1 MALARLII
9 KDEVNVK
16 IEGLDLHE
24 RKELSNMFKYEIP
37 GARYLPAVR
46 LGRWDGKVAFFQ
58 MGGSTYVN
66 LLPEIIPYLDSQ
78 GYHLELEDLRDYK
91 TQYDFEEVTET
102 TFEHIMWPAKHPMA
116 GEPIVLRDYQV
127 EIINKFLE
135 NPQCLQEI
143 ATGAGKTLITAA
155 LSYCCEPHGR
165 TIVIVPNKS
174 LVTQTE
180 ADYINMGLDV
190 GVYFGDR
197 KEFGKTHTICTWQS
211 LNILL
216 KGSRNHEVDITIGEF
231 LQDVVCVMVDEVHMA
246 KADALK
252 TLLTGVMAHIPI
264 RWGLTGT
271 IPKEDYEFVSLK
283 CSIGDVI
290 GRLSASELQE
300 QGVLAN
306 CHVNVLQLV
315 DHVEYKD
322 YQSELRYLLET
333 EARLDYIAKLV
344 ESIRKTGNTLV
355 LVDRIAP
362 GRVLIEK
369 IKDAVFVSGGT
380 KADDRKEQY
389 DDIATMDDKVI
400 VATYGVAAVGI
411 NIPRV
416 FNLVLI
422 EPGKS
427 FVRVIQSI
435 GRGIRKAEDKDFV
448 QIWDITSTCKFAKRH
463 LTKRKQFYK
472 DASYPF
478 IVEKTDWQSK

>member
-1 MALARLII
+1 MAVAKLII

-16 IEGLDLHE
+16 IEGLELTE
-24 RKELSNMFKYEIP
+24 RKYLSNKFKYEIP

-46 LGRWDGKVAFFQ
+46 LGRWDGKVAYFQ
-58 MGGSTYVN
+58 LGGSTYTN
-66 LLPEIIPYLDSQ
+66 LLPEILPYLDER
-78 GYHLELEDLRDYK
+78 GYDIELDDQRDYQ
-91 TQYDFEEVTET
+91 TQFEFTEVTES
-102 TFEHIMWPAKHPMA
+102 TFAHKVWPAKHPIA
-116 GEPIVLRDYQV
+116 GQPVVLRDYQI
-127 EIINKFLE
+127 EIINKFLS

-155 LSYCCEPHGR
+155 LSWSCEPHGR

-180 ADYINMGLDV
+180 ADYINLGLDV

-197 KEFGKTHTICTWQS
+197 KEFGRTHTICTWQS

-216 KGSRNHEVDITIGEF
+216 KGTKAYEVDITIQEF

-271 IPKEDYEFVSLK
+271 IPKEMYEFMSLK

-290 GRLSASELQE
+290 GRLSASELQD
-300 QGVLAN
+300 QGVLSN
-306 CHVNVLQLV
+306 CHVNILQLI

-333 EARLDYIAKLV
+333 EERLDYISKLI
-344 ESIRKTGNTLV
+344 ESIRATGNTLI

-362 GRVLIEK
+362 GKALVEK
-369 IKDAVFVSGGT
+369 IKNAVFVSGGT
-380 KADDRKEQY
+380 KADVRKESY
-389 DDIATMDDKVI
+389 DEFATGDDFVA

-411 NIPRV
+411 NIPRI

-448 QIWDITSTCKFAKRH
+448 QIWDVTSTCKFAKRH
-463 LTKRKQFYK
+463 LTTRKKFYTE
-472 DASYPF
+472 ANYPYA
-478 IVEKTDWQSK
+478 VEKTEWK

>member
-66 LLPEIIPYLDSQ
+66 LLTDIIPYLDRQ
-78 GYHLELEDLRDYK
+78 GYHLEVEDLREYK
-91 TQYDFEEVTET
+91 TQYEFEQVTEES
-102 TFEHIMWPAKHPMA
+102 FKHINWPDKHPMA
-116 GEPIVLRDYQV
+116 GQPIVLRDYQV

-180 ADYINMGLDV
+180 ADYKNMGLDV

-252 TLLTGVMAHIPI
+252 TLLTGVMAHVPI

-271 IPKEDYEFVSLK
+271 IPKEDYEFVSLR

-333 EARLDYIAKLV
+333 EARLEYIAKLV

-362 GRVLIEK
+362 GRALIEK

-472 DASYPF
+472 EANYPF
-478 IVEKTDWQSK
+478 VVEKTDWQ

>member
-46 LGRWDGKVAFFQ
+46 LGRWDGKIAFFQ

-66 LLPEIIPYLDSQ
+66 LLPEIIPYLDRQ

-91 TQYDFEEVTET
+91 TQYDFEEVTED
-102 TFEHIMWPAKHPMA
+102 TFKHINWPDKHPMA
-116 GEPIVLRDYQV
+116 GQPIVLRDYQV

-135 NPQCLQEI
+135 NPQCMQEI

-252 TLLTGVMAHIPI
+252 TLLTGVMAHVPI

-344 ESIRKTGNTLV
+344 ESIRKSGNTLV

-362 GRVLIEK
+362 GRALIEK